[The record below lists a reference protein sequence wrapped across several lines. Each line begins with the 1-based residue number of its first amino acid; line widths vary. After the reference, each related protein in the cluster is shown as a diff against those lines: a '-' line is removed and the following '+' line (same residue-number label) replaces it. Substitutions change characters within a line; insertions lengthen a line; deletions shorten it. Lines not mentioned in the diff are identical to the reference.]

1 MKPLPSTAFALA
13 LAAATPL
20 AAQQSNWQYEATVYL
35 FTAETETGVTTPT
48 GTIEGTLSFK
58 DALDNLDFA
67 FMGAFGASNGQWSFL
82 ADYMMTDISFGNPT
96 PGGAFSG
103 INTAAKTQ
111 VLNAYAA
118 YRVHQTPDLAVDLAA
133 GLRWF
138 DTRTTLTALP
148 GILPGR
154 TVVAN
159 DNWVDPVI
167 GLRAQVRMSDK
178 WSGIAFF
185 DYGGFQSDSES
196 WQALLTA
203 DYQLNDNWR
212 LRFGYRYLSV
222 DHTLSNGNDY
232 SFTQSGPVFG
242 ATYRF

>member
-1 MKPLPSTAFALA
+1 MKAQITASLALA
-13 LAAATPL
+13 LAAASPV
-20 AAQQSNWQYEATVYL
+20 ASQQSDWNYEATVYL
-35 FTAETETGVTTPT
+35 FTAETETGVTTPA

-58 DALDNLDFA
+58 DALDNLDVA
-67 FMGAFGASNGQWSFL
+67 FMGSFGASNGRWSFL

-111 VLNAYAA
+111 VLNAFAA
-118 YRVHQTPDLAVDLAA
+118 YRVHETPDLSLDLAA
-133 GLRWF
+133 GFRWF

-167 GLRAQVRMSDK
+167 GLRARVRMSDK
-178 WSGIAFF
+178 WSGTAFF

-203 DYQLNDNWR
+203 DYDLNDNWR
-212 LRFGYRYLSV
+212 LRVGYRYLSV
-222 DHTLSNGNDY
+222 DHVLSNGNDY
-232 SFTQSGPVFG
+232 TFIQSGPIFG
-242 ATYRF
+242 ASYRF